1 MALLEDNLMKAEVD
15 LLKIQDVK
23 FLSYEVD

>member
-1 MALLEDNLMKAEVD
+1 MALVEDNLMKAEVD

-23 FLSYEVD
+23 SLFYEVD

>member
-1 MALLEDNLMKAEVD
+1 MELQGDDFMKAEVD

-23 FLSYEVD
+23 SLFYEVD

>member
-1 MALLEDNLMKAEVD
+1 MEVQGDNLMKAEVD

-23 FLSYEVD
+23 SLFYEVD

>member
-1 MALLEDNLMKAEVD
+1 MELQGDDFIKAEVD

-23 FLSYEVD
+23 SLFYEVD